1 MSRQLGTTLLSSLGV
16 ILLLALAAC
25 GESEPTKVVVLTAV
39 TPPMLTATGGPT
51 PAPMPTH
58 PPAPAATPTP
68 TQVPVTLTPFPTPDP
83 AWVDVDGDGFPD
95 AIEPQMGADPFVDEC
110 LAEAGCGPAQVANA
124 GKALNIVLV
133 LDGSARMEEKLD
145 GVPMIVLLR
154 EEVISYTYSL
164 PLGINVGE
172 VIYGHRQGPSATLRA
187 GDCAATELVY
197 PLGPVDRETFRVALH
212 GFAPGPSAA
221 LKTSGVSPAGRA
233 LEVAQESLA
242 GQVGQTN
249 LVVLVSTSGD
259 TCGAD
264 LCGLAEKLRT
274 GESGSSVRVHAIGL
288 DVDSSEAR
296 EQIRCLADVTGGIY
310 YEARSTQEFE
320 MAWDTLLR
328 QATQWARSASCM
340 APNHHAFSQC
350 LSQRLTDY
358 LHWAQESGWMQE
370 QTDYGI
376 ELMERM
382 NKRVMQERQLD
393 LPPTSTP

>member
-1 MSRQLGTTLLSSLGV
+1 MSKRFGITLLIGLWL
-16 ILLLALAAC
+16 ILLVAC
-25 GESEPTKVVVLTAV
+25 GRNEPTKVVVLTAV
-39 TPPMLTATGGPT
+39 TPPTPTATGGPT
-51 PAPMPTH
+51 PAPTPTH

-68 TQVPVTLTPFPTPDP
+68 TKVPATPTPFPTPDP

-95 AIEPQMGADPFVDEC
+95 VIETQIGADPFVDEC
-110 LAEAGCGPAQVANA
+110 LAQVGCGPAQVANA

-154 EEVISYTYSL
+154 EEVLTYTYSL
-164 PLGINVGE
+164 PLGINLGGV
-172 VIYGHRQGPSATLRA
+172 VYGHLQ

-212 GFAPGPSAA
+212 GFAPGPSTEPFDPAQDK
-221 LKTSGVSPAGRA
+221 LRTSGDSPAGRA
-233 LEVAQESLA
+233 LEVAQETVA

-264 LCGLAEKLRT
+264 LCGLAETLRT
-274 GESGSSVRVHAIGL
+274 GESGSPVRVHAIGL
-288 DVDSSEAR
+288 DVDSSTAR
-296 EQIRCLADVTGGIY
+296 EQIRCLSDTTGGIY
-310 YEARSTQEFE
+310 YEARSAQEFE

-340 APNHHAFSQC
+340 APNHRAFSQC
-350 LSQRLTDY
+350 LSRRLTDY
-358 LHWAQESGWMQE
+358 LHWAQESGWMRE
-370 QTDYGI
+370 NTDYGM